1 MTSASRNAM
10 RKYVSKEL
18 GTLRRELNCTMEEM
32 ASCLNIS
39 PRSYYALEK
48 GVSQCSA
55 PVLIRLV
62 NLIPDPEHRL
72 RFMSLLQTQMDRYEK
87 RRTAVR
93 RGDRRPITAGSA
105 TCCGGWG

>member
-48 GVSQCSA
+48 GEPVQRAGADPAGESDPRPGTQA
-55 PVLIRLV
+55 PIHEPAA
-62 NLIPDPEHRL
+62 NAD
-72 RFMSLLQTQMDRYEK
+72 
-87 RRTAVR
+87 
-93 RGDRRPITAGSA
+93 GSI
-105 TCCGGWG
+105 

>member
-1 MTSASRNAM
+1 M

-62 NLIPDPEHRL
+62 NLIPDPERRL
-72 RFMSLLQTQMDRYEK
+72 CFLEQLQARMDQYEN
-87 RRTAVR
+87 A
-93 RGDRRPITAGSA
+93 AQL
-105 TCCGGWG
+105 

>member
-39 PRSYYALEK
+39 RGATTRWKK
-48 GVSQCSA
+48 G
-55 PVLIRLV
+55 
-62 NLIPDPEHRL
+62 
-72 RFMSLLQTQMDRYEK
+72 
-87 RRTAVR
+87 
-93 RGDRRPITAGSA
+93 
-105 TCCGGWG
+105 

>member
-55 PVLIRLV
+55 
-62 NLIPDPEHRL
+62 EHRL
-72 RFMSLLQTQMDRYEK
+72 RFMSLLQTQMDRYEN
-87 RRTAVR
+87 A
-93 RGDRRPITAGSA
+93 AQL
-105 TCCGGWG
+105 

>member
-1 MTSASRNAM
+1 MTSASSNAM

-72 RFMSLLQTQMDRYEK
+72 RFMSLLQTQMDRYEN
-87 RRTAVR
+87 A
-93 RGDRRPITAGSA
+93 AQL
-105 TCCGGWG
+105 